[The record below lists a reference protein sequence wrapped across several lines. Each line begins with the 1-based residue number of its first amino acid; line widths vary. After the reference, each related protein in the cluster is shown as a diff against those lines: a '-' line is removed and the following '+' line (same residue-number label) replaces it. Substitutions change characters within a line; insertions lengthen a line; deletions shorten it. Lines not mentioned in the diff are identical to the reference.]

1 MLQTSGTTLH
11 TRDQAFCESIA
22 KPFPPLSHFPE
33 PSIDL
38 RFLSSQGSG
47 SGSVHTHI
55 DSGIGGFTAQLV
67 LLATMFVY
75 DPVCTVLLLCPVTFE
90 YEPLPQG
97 SFALLLLGILSLTS
111 HPPRSFL
118 RRDFE
123 DRSCT
128 HRLNQGERS
137 ATGAM

>member
-1 MLQTSGTTLH
+1 MV
-11 TRDQAFCESIA
+11 E
-22 KPFPPLSHFPE
+22 PFPPLSHFPE
-33 PSIDL
+33 PRIDL
-38 RFLSSQGSG
+38 RFLGSQGSG

-55 DSGIGGFTAQLV
+55 DGGIGGCIAQLA
-67 LLATMFVY
+67 LLTTMFVY
-75 DPVCTVLLLCPVTFE
+75 DPVCTVLLLRPVTFE
-90 YEPLPQG
+90 HEPFPQG
-97 SFALLLLGILSLTS
+97 SFIFHLTLLLGISSLTS

-137 ATGAM
+137 ATGTM